1 MLDRSV
7 NFESLLT
14 PVKAEQ
20 FLGKQFGKEPLY
32 IPGDADKFS
41 NIFSWQDLNQL
52 MNMTSIW
59 SDKNMRLVLES
70 EIIDEERYCSK
81 KLSRDKETIMRPN
94 FHQVAAF
101 MEQGATLNL
110 NFVESLHDGIAS
122 AARALQ
128 MVFSNFIQCNVYSS
142 WNQRKAFQS
151 HFDSWDVFALH
162 IAGEKVW
169 RIYENRFDL
178 PATDDGYT
186 AKNTD
191 HDLIEKEKG
200 KLLREVTLTPGDLLY
215 LPKGVYHDALATTG
229 ACLHLTFGVIEI
241 RGYEVIK
248 DIFASL
254 FNDPLFREC
263 LPHLDERDQLGEYLL
278 RLGDRLREI
287 MTLPEITEQV
297 HNFQKRR
304 AFENLPGFSMPSP
317 AFDQTFRVTS
327 RPAKLVRRG
336 KTWRLNC
343 GNHEAELAGAQA
355 KMAEWILDGDYF
367 DIDSIDEAFDD
378 REALL
383 GLIDELVNMGVIE
396 PVAWAGM
403 NT

>member
-142 WNQRKAFQS
+142 WNQREAFQ
-151 HFDSWDVFALH
+151 L
-162 IAGEKVW
+162 
-169 RIYENRFDL
+169 L
-178 PATDDGYT
+178 GYT
-186 AKNTD
+186 
-191 HDLIEKEKG
+191 G
-200 KLLREVTLTPGDLLY
+200 
-215 LPKGVYHDALATTG
+215 
-229 ACLHLTFGVIEI
+229 
-241 RGYEVIK
+241 
-248 DIFASL
+248 
-254 FNDPLFREC
+254 
-263 LPHLDERDQLGEYLL
+263 
-278 RLGDRLREI
+278 
-287 MTLPEITEQV
+287 
-297 HNFQKRR
+297 
-304 AFENLPGFSMPSP
+304 
-317 AFDQTFRVTS
+317 
-327 RPAKLVRRG
+327 
-336 KTWRLNC
+336 
-343 GNHEAELAGAQA
+343 
-355 KMAEWILDGDYF
+355 
-367 DIDSIDEAFDD
+367 
-378 REALL
+378 
-383 GLIDELVNMGVIE
+383 
-396 PVAWAGM
+396 
-403 NT
+403 